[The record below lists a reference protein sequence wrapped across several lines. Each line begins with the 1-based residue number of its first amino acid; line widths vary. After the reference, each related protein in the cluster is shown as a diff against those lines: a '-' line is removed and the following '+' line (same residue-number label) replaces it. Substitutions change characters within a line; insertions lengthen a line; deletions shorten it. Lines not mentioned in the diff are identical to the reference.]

1 MRPLDR
7 FLRARDLLVS
17 LRDDHE
23 AAVRR
28 FTWPEL
34 TSFNWVSD
42 YFDVYAAG
50 NPRQALVI
58 IDDAGAVTA
67 AVSFDELAERSRRV
81 TRFLARL
88 GVGRGDRVL
97 VMLANVA
104 PLWETLLGAA
114 RLGAVVIPATTQ
126 LTAGDVADR
135 LERGEVRC
143 AVVESAVTERFA
155 GDRPGLI
162 RIAVGDAVAGWTR
175 FDEAYAEAG
184 GAWLAAAPT
193 PADDPLLLYFTSGT
207 TARPKL
213 VLHTHTSYP
222 VGHLS
227 TMYWLGV
234 REGDRHLNISSP
246 GWAKHAW
253 SCWFA
258 PWNAGATVVVH
269 NYARFRPQATL
280 ELLARERI
288 DTLCAPPTV
297 WRMLVLEDLA
307 AHPVSLREAVSA
319 GEPLN
324 PEVIDAVRRA
334 WKLTVRDGYGQ
345 TETTALIGNCPGDD
359 IVPGSMGWPLPGYR
373 VTLLD
378 AAGAERGEGQGED
391 EGEGEG
397 QSEGEIAVALAP
409 RPTGLMATYVGDPDK
424 ISAATAGGYY
434 RTGDEAARD
443 RSGRFTFVGRG
454 DDVFKSSDYRI
465 SPFELESVLVE
476 HPAVAEAA
484 VVPSP
489 DPVRTA
495 VPKAFVALAPGHQ
508 PSRALGLEILEFVRA
523 RLAPYKR
530 VRKLEF
536 ATLPKTIS
544 GKIRRVEL
552 RRLEQDR
559 QASGERGEHETAW
572 DDEQ

>member
-1 MRPLDR
+1 MVRPLDR
-7 FLRARDLLVS
+7 FLRARDLLIS
-17 LRDDHE
+17 LRADHE
-23 AAVRR
+23 AAVRQ

-34 TSFNWVSD
+34 PAFNWVSD

-50 NPRQALVI
+50 LARPALVI
-58 IDDAGAVTA
+58 VDDAGAVTT
-67 AVSFDELAERSRRV
+67 AVSFAELAERSRRV

-88 GVGRGDRVL
+88 GVQRGDRVL
-97 VMLANVA
+97 VMLSNVA

-126 LTAGDVADR
+126 LTRDDVADR
-135 LERGEVRC
+135 LARGEVRC
-143 AVVESAVTERFA
+143 AIVESAVTERFE
-155 GDRPGLI
+155 GEVPGLI
-162 RIAVGDAVAGWTR
+162 RVAVGDPVAGWSR
-175 FDEAYAEAG
+175 FDDAYAEDGA
-184 GAWLAAAPT
+184 AWLAAAPT
-193 PADDPLLLYFTSGT
+193 AADDPLLLYFTSGT

-227 TMYWLGV
+227 TMYWIGL

-253 SCWFA
+253 SCFFA

-269 NYARFRPQATL
+269 NYTRFRAEATL
-280 ELLARERI
+280 DLLAREQI
-288 DTLCAPPTV
+288 DTMCAPPTV

-307 AHPVSLREAVSA
+307 AHRVRLREVVSA

-324 PEVIDAVRRA
+324 PEVIDAVRKA

-359 IVPGSMGWPLPGYR
+359 IVPGSMGQALPGYR

-378 AAGAERGEGQGED
+378 TTGAEHD
-391 EGEGEG
+391 D
-397 QSEGEIAVALAP
+397 GEIAVALAP
-409 RPTGLMATYVGDPDK
+409 RPTGLMAAYVGDPEK
-424 ISAATAGGYY
+424 HGAATAGGYY
-434 RTGDEAARD
+434 RTGDEAVRD
-443 RSGRFTFVGRG
+443 ASGRYTFVGRG

-495 VPKAFVALAPGHQ
+495 VPKAFVALAPGHV
-508 PSRALGLEILEFVRA
+508 PSRALGLEILAFVRG

-530 VRKLEF
+530 VRKIEF
-536 ATLPKTIS
+536 AVLPKTIS

-552 RRLEQDR
+552 RRLEVTR
-559 QASGERGEHETAW
+559 QASAERGEHEVTW
-572 DDEQ
+572 DDDRGER

>member
-17 LRDDHE
+17 LREDHE
-23 AAVRR
+23 AAVRA
-28 FTWPEL
+28 FSWPEL
-34 TSFNWVSD
+34 TTFNWVSD

-50 NPRQALVI
+50 NARPALI
-58 IDDAGAVTA
+58 IVDDAVDDAGAVTTSL
-67 AVSFDELAERSRRV
+67 SFAELAERSRRV

-88 GVGRGDRVL
+88 GVQRGDRVL
-97 VMLANVA
+97 LMLSNVA

-126 LTAGDVADR
+126 LTSADVADR
-135 LERGEVRC
+135 LERGAVRC
-143 AVVESAVTERFA
+143 AVVESAVTDRFPGEPA
-155 GDRPGLI
+155 GLI
-162 RIAVGDAVAGWTR
+162 RVAVGDHVAGWTG
-175 FDEAYAEAG
+175 FEDAYAED
-184 GAWLAAAPT
+184 GASWLAAAPT
-193 PADDPLLLYFTSGT
+193 AADDPLLLYFTSGT

-227 TMYWLGV
+227 TMYWTGV

-246 GWAKHAW
+246 GWGKHAW
-253 SCWFA
+253 SSFFA

-269 NYARFRPQATL
+269 NYARFRPHATL
-280 ELLARERI
+280 ELLTRLQI

-297 WRMLVLEDLA
+297 WRMLVLENLA
-307 AHPVSLREAVSA
+307 SHPVALREVMSA

-324 PEVIDAVRRA
+324 PEVIEAVRRA
-334 WKLTVRDGYGQ
+334 WRLTVRDGYGQ

-359 IVPGSMGWPLPGYR
+359 IVPGSMGRPLPGYR

-378 AAGAERGEGQGED
+378 AAGVEHD
-391 EGEGEG
+391 
-397 QSEGEIAVALAP
+397 EGEIAVALAP
-409 RPTGLMATYVGDPDK
+409 RPTGLMAEYVGDPDK
-424 ISAATAGGYY
+424 LRAATEGGYY
-434 RTGDEAARD
+434 RTGDEAMRD
-443 RSGRFTFVGRG
+443 TAGRFTFVGRG

-465 SPFELESVLVE
+465 SPFELESALVE

-489 DPVRTA
+489 DAVRTS
-495 VPKAFVALAPGHQ
+495 VPKAFVALAPGHE

-536 ATLPKTIS
+536 AVLPKTIS

-552 RRLEQDR
+552 RRLEVDR
-559 QASGERGEHETAW
+559 QARGERGEHELAW
-572 DDEQ
+572 DDER

>member
-1 MRPLDR
+1 MGPLDR
-7 FLRARDLLVS
+7 FLHARDLLVA
-17 LRDDHE
+17 RRADHV
-23 AAVRR
+23 AAVREFR
-28 FTWPEL
+28 WPEL
-34 TSFNWVSD
+34 AAFNWVSD
-42 YFDVYAAG
+42 YFDVYADG
-50 NPRQALVI
+50 NARPALI
-58 IDDAGAVTA
+58 LLDDAGAVTTSL
-67 AVSFDELAERSRRV
+67 SFAELAERSRRV

-88 GVGRGDRVL
+88 GVQRGDRVL
-97 VMLANVA
+97 LMLSNVA

-126 LTAGDVADR
+126 LTAADVADR
-135 LERGEVRC
+135 LERGQVRC
-143 AVVESAVTERFA
+143 AVVESAATERF
-155 GDRPGLI
+155 GDAPGLL
-162 RIAVGDAVAGWTR
+162 RVAVGDPVAGWTR
-175 FDEAYAEAG
+175 YDDAYGEAG
-184 GAWLAAAPT
+184 TAWLPPAPT
-193 PADDPLLLYFTSGT
+193 SADDPLLLYFTSGT

-227 TMYWLGV
+227 TMYWIGV

-253 SCWFA
+253 SCVFA
-258 PWNAGATVVVH
+258 PWNAGATVVAH

-297 WRMLVLEDLA
+297 WRMLVLENLA
-307 AHPVSLREAVSA
+307 AHRVALREVISA

-324 PEVIDAVRRA
+324 PEVIDAVRKA
-334 WKLTVRDGYGQ
+334 WNLTVRDGYGQ

-359 IVPGSMGWPLPGYR
+359 IVPGSMGQALPGYR
-373 VTLLD
+373 IALLD
-378 AAGAERGEGQGED
+378 AAGAERD
-391 EGEGEG
+391 D
-397 QSEGEIAVALAP
+397 GEIAVGLAP
-409 RPTGLMATYVGDPDK
+409 RPTGLMAGYVGDPEK
-424 ISAATAGGYY
+424 LSAATAGGYY
-434 RTGDEAARD
+434 RTGDEAVRD
-443 RSGRFTFVGRG
+443 AAGRFTFVGRG

-495 VPKAFVALAPGHQ
+495 VPKAFVALAPGHEA
-508 PSRALGLEILEFVRA
+508 SRALGLEILDFVRA

-536 ATLPKTIS
+536 AALPKTIS

-552 RRLEQDR
+552 RRLEAAR
-559 QASGERGEHETAW
+559 QAAGERGEQEVGW
-572 DDEQ
+572 DDER